1 VSAASYDPSFG
12 QVKIGYSGDSST
24 RHFTFWNATGGL
36 QLAIGESAGSESEW
50 ESDESEGGDEQA
62 PGTSAAPVRKGGR
75 QPMTERSPSLI
86 DPADFDPA
94 AYTFK
99 DICTELME
107 YVKAL
112 RAHHEMD
119 DDEKEG
125 EDDAL
130 DPDGE
135 KIAALLGDPSEFAA
149 DLQDTVEQI
158 LLSNAYAS
166 TPHPCLPAAPP
177 STATAGTLSICLIQR
192 FDRKSKLQRAVT
204 QKKSCMHDGWRGEWV
219 VGNPR
224 HAHARSQ

>member
-1 VSAASYDPSFG
+1 
-12 QVKIGYSGDSST
+12 
-24 RHFTFWNATGGL
+24 
-36 QLAIGESAGSESEW
+36 
-50 ESDESEGGDEQA
+50 
-62 PGTSAAPVRKGGR
+62 
-75 QPMTERSPSLI
+75 MTERSPSLI

-119 DDEKEG
+119 DDEGEG

-166 TPHPCLPAAPP
+166 TPHPCLPAPIRTTPRARAAQHTSSRRSAPSREP
-177 STATAGTLSICLIQR
+177 CGATEHRHTAGTLSICLIQR
-192 FDRKSKLQRAVT
+192 FERK
-204 QKKSCMHDGWRGEWV
+204 
-219 VGNPR
+219 
-224 HAHARSQ
+224 